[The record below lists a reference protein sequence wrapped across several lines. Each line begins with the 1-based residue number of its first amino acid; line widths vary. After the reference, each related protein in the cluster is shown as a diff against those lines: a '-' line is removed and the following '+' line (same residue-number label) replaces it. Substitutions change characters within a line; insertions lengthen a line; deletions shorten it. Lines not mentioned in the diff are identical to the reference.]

1 MLVATKE
8 FTSALVTI
16 NQDMELLKL
25 LELNTISKELDSKSL
40 HGFHALGLGDLTDA
54 SLSVRAAEVLGTGA
68 CLSGQQCC

>member
-40 HGFHALGLGDLTDA
+40 WVSDSRPGSFN
-54 SLSVRAAEVLGTGA
+54 
-68 CLSGQQCC
+68 